1 MSADGHA
8 AIDQAIAEYEIR
20 DYAEQLGYHVGIL
33 TDGTIVCE
41 PRPDPNHCETC
52 RAGAA
57 DWHDRAPAG
66 SEGGDDCARCGD
78 ELTAFTRCQR
88 VVMDEGLSFHL
99 RFLCPKCYAIE
110 SAG

>member
-1 MSADGHA
+1 MYLD
-8 AIDQAIAEYEIR
+8 
-20 DYAEQLGYHVGIL
+20 V
-33 TDGTIVCE
+33 
-41 PRPDPNHCETC
+41 
-52 RAGAA
+52 
-57 DWHDRAPAG
+57 PAG